1 MDFRRQDGGQV
12 EELIHGLAVSGRIP
26 TIENGTE
33 NKIWGGTGVRTPV
46 RFQKFDE
53 FRPKF
58 LENALH
64 IADIAKGK
72 VVRRRIAYP
81 NLSLETEKNG

>member
-1 MDFRRQDGGQV
+1 MDFRGQDGGQV
-12 EELIHGLAVSGRIP
+12 EELIHRLAVSGRIP
-26 TIENGTE
+26 AFGNSTD
-33 NKIWGGTGVRTPV
+33 NKIWGGTGIGTPV
-46 RFQKFDE
+46 RFQKFDD
-53 FRPKF
+53 FCPKF